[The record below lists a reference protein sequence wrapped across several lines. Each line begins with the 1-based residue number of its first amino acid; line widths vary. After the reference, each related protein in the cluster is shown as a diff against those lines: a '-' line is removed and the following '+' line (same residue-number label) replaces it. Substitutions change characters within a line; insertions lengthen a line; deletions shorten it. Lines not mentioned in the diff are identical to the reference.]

1 MGDRW
6 CSTYETKRQMVGGGW
21 RNPFTRW
28 VLRVRHRG
36 GPQPGVLSSASGIR
50 ESGRRVSLMGVNRRP
65 RPCFSI

>member
-6 CSTYETKRQMVGGGW
+6 CSIYETKRQMVGGGW

-36 GPQPGVLSSASGIR
+36 GASAWSPELCFWHQGIR
-50 ESGRRVSLMGVNRRP
+50 EKSELNGGEQEA
-65 RPCFSI
+65 